1 MSIPRKNQTNPEIA
15 KLGQVE
21 EKNLVET
28 GFSKL
33 GLNEDSND
41 DEFVSDNFSTS
52 TQICQDCPDKDILI
66 EVLREMLATRDNIIC
81 NFRKEL
87 NDNDRLIKLLRHQ
100 KQILTNK
107 NAELRSGEVPN
118 TVKNRIVENTLRG
131 KHLYKTSDFILWSF
145 FWLLYA

>member
-1 MSIPRKNQTNPEIA
+1 MIES
-15 KLGQVE
+15 
-21 EKNLVET
+21 
-28 GFSKL
+28 
-33 GLNEDSND
+33 
-41 DEFVSDNFSTS
+41 VSENFS

-107 NAELRSGEVPN
+107 NADLRSGEIPK
-118 TVKNRIVENTLRG
+118 TVQTRIVENTLKG
-131 KHLYKTSDFILWSF
+131 KHLYMTSDFIL
-145 FWLLYA
+145 